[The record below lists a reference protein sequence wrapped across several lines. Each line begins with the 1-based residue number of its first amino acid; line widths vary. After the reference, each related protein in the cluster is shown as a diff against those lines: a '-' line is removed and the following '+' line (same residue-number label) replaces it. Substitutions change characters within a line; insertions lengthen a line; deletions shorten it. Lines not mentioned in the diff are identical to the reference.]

1 MIDKRTRNLFRRATP
16 SLPLARLVGHR
27 TILDV
32 MQLASTCS
40 ANVAFTRFTAAC
52 VPYGILHWAVAD
64 KVPGLAE
71 AEDGQ
76 DGS

>member
-16 SLPLARLVGHR
+16 SLPLARLVGDR
-27 TILDV
+27 TILNV
-32 MQLASTCS
+32 VQLASTCS
-40 ANVAFTRFTAAC
+40 ANVAFTRFAAAC
-52 VPYGILHWAVAD
+52 VPYGMLHRAVAYE
-64 KVPGLAE
+64 VSRLAE